1 MGIVIYSS
9 EAEMPKHLR
18 KEKQD
23 TWNTLDQA
31 EWDLWNFVPTMTPQ
45 KSKFHNHVTW
55 NSHRTDYFNK
65 MDVKIAEDKA
75 AETRIAIDNKFG
87 SAASYAEELAEALA
101 EEKKWEEE
109 EAYEEL
115 QAELAAKEFT
125 NTILPTPEPPEE
137 YKPFTKQTQEQKA
150 AKRKILNKKAYLK
163 RKAEGKIQKVNKD
176 AAYEFCEFCGGEFK
190 DTPSGRHNHQNTQ
203 IHTTKVLTNNIC
215 NYYIKKFPNV
225 KTMERAERVL
235 ANKIKESELSLCVK
249 YTPITL
255 KNKYKRLWA
264 QYSCNL

>member
-1 MGIVIYSS
+1 MGIVIYNS

-18 KEKQD
+18 EEKKPH
-23 TWNTLDQA
+23 WNALDQE
-31 EWDLWNFVPTMTPQ
+31 EWDIWNFTPTDTPQ
-45 KSKFHNHVTW
+45 KSKFTSHVTY
-55 NSHRTDYFNK
+55 NSHRTDYFIK
-65 MDVKIAEDKA
+65 MNIKIAEDKA

-87 SAASYAEELAEALA
+87 SAASYAQELKDAEE

-109 EAYEEL
+109 EAYEAL

-125 NTILPTPEPPEE
+125 NTILPTPEP
-137 YKPFTKQTQEQKA
+137 YTPFVKQTELERA

-190 DTPSGRHNHQNTQ
+190 DTPQGRHNHQRTQ
-203 IHTTKVLTNNIC
+203 IHTTKMLSNNIC
-215 NYYIKKFPNV
+215 NHYIKKYPNV

-264 QYSCNL
+264 QYSAN

>member
-9 EAEMPKHLR
+9 EEEMPKHLR
-18 KEKQD
+18 KEKQPE
-23 TWNTLDQA
+23 WNILDRMD
-31 EWDLWNFVPTMTPQ
+31 WDEWNFVPTMTPQ

-65 MDVKIAEDKA
+65 MKIKIAEEEA
-75 AETRIAIDNKFG
+75 AKTRIAIDNKIG
-87 SAASYAEELAEALA
+87 TAASYAQEMKEA
-101 EEKKWEEE
+101 EEEEKRYEEE
-109 EAYEEL
+109 EAYEAL

-125 NTILPTPEPPEE
+125 NTILPTPEAAEE
-137 YKPFTKQTQEQKA
+137 YKPFTKLSDAEK
-150 AKRKILNKKAYLK
+150 AKRRKIHNRKTYLK
-163 RKAEGKIQKVNKD
+163 RKAEGKTQTKLNKD

-190 DTPSGRHNHQNTQ
+190 DTPAGRSNHRQTQ
-203 IHTTKVLTNNIC
+203 LHTTKVLSNNIC
-215 NYYIKKFPNV
+215 NYYIKKYPNV

-264 QYSCNL
+264 QYSS

>member
-1 MGIVIYSS
+1 MSIVIYNS
-9 EAEMPKHLR
+9 EEEMPKHLR
-18 KEKQD
+18 KEKQPE
-23 TWNTLDQA
+23 WNILDRMD
-31 EWDLWNFVPTMTPQ
+31 WDEWNFVPTMTPQ

-55 NSHRTDYFNK
+55 NSHRTDYFNNMK
-65 MDVKIAEDKA
+65 TKIAEEEA
-75 AETRIAIDNKFG
+75 AKTRIAIDNKFG
-87 SAASYAEELAEALA
+87 STASYAEEMAEALA

-109 EAYEEL
+109 EAYEAL

-137 YKPFTKQTQEQKA
+137 YKPFVKQTELERA
-150 AKRKILNKKAYLK
+150 AKRKIINKKAYIK
-163 RKAEGKIQKVNKD
+163 RKAEGKIQKINKD
-176 AAYEFCEFCGGEFK
+176 AAYQFCEFCGGEFK
-190 DTPSGRHNHQNTQ
+190 DTASGRHNHQNTQ

-264 QYSCNL
+264 QYSS

>member
-9 EAEMPKHLR
+9 EEEMPKHLR

-31 EWDLWNFVPTMTPQ
+31 EWDIWNYTPTDTPQ
-45 KSKFHNHVTW
+45 KSRFNSHVTY
-55 NSHRTDYFNK
+55 NSHRTDYFIK
-65 MDVKIAEDKA
+65 MNVKIAEEEA
-75 AETRIAIDNKFG
+75 AKTRIAIDNKFG
-87 SAASYAEELAEALA
+87 SAASYAQELKDAEE

-109 EAYEEL
+109 EAYEAL

-125 NTILPTPEPPEE
+125 NTILPTPEPSEP
-137 YKPFTKQTQEQKA
+137 YKPFVKQTELERA
-150 AKRKILNKKAYLK
+150 AKRKIINKKAYLK
-163 RKAEGKIQKVNKD
+163 RKAEGKIQKINKD
-176 AAYEFCEFCGGEFK
+176 ATYEFCEFCGGEFK
-190 DTPSGRHNHQNTQ
+190 DTASGRHNHQLSQ

-215 NYYIKKFPNV
+215 NHYIKKYPNV

-235 ANKIKESELSLCVK
+235 ANKIKESELSLCIK

-264 QYSCNL
+264 QYSS